1 MCSKPVIAA
10 VAGYAVAGGLELACM
25 CDLRIAEENAV
36 FGVFSRKF
44 GICRCFFLKFF
55 LQSAVLTGPHFGFFA
70 LSCCKHFHCAQ
81 YNDSHI
87 LNSLPLHVTSI
98 QTFKKK

>member
-1 MCSKPVIAA
+1 MMCSKPVIAA

-44 GICRCFFLKFF
+44 GICRCFFKVFF
-55 LQSAVLTGPHFGFFA
+55 CSQPCLLVDILVSSRCHAVNIFIVH
-70 LSCCKHFHCAQ
+70 
-81 YNDSHI
+81 NI
-87 LNSLPLHVTSI
+87 MI
-98 QTFKKK
+98 RTF